1 MSDDLLSRL
10 RTINELAAFNR
21 WAGFE
26 VTDAAPGT
34 ATLRLAWRDDFGQY
48 VGHLH
53 AGMVAALIDTACG
66 FAASTLA
73 GVVVASQC
81 GVSFLAP
88 GIGTTFTATATT
100 TKAGRRQLF
109 TSAELHGEDEAGTR
123 RLIATGQTLL
133 VPVGQEPER

>member
-1 MSDDLLSRL
+1 MSAPDDVLARL
-10 RTINELAAFNR
+10 RAINELAAFNR

-26 VTDAAPGT
+26 VTAAGPGT

-73 GVVVASQC
+73 DVVVASQC
-81 GVSFLAP
+81 SVCFLAP
-88 GIGTTFTATATT
+88 GVGTTFTATATT

-109 TSAELHGEDEAGTR
+109 TAAELHGTDAAGTTK
-123 RLIATGQTLL
+123 LVATGQTLL
-133 VPVGQEPER
+133 VPTATT

>member
-1 MSDDLLSRL
+1 MNDDLLPRL
-10 RTINELAAFNR
+10 QAINELAAFNR

-34 ATLRLAWRDDFGQY
+34 ATLRLTWRDDFGQY

-73 GVVVASQC
+73 DVVVASHC
-81 GVSFLAP
+81 SVSFLAP
-88 GIGTTFTATATT
+88 GVGTAFTATATT

-109 TSAELHGEDEAGTR
+109 TSAELHGLDADGGR
-123 RLIATGQTLL
+123 KLVAVGQTLL
-133 VPVGQEPER
+133 VPAGA